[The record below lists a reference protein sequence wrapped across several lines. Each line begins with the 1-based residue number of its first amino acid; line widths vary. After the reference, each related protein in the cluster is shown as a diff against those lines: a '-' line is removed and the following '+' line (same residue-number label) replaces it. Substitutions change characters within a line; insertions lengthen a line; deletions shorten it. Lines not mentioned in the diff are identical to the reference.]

1 VITQDHVGKL
11 IIGLVENGNMIK
23 LIDILKETITPDEI
37 SQVDTFAD
45 QVLYPVDIDLS
56 SKHVLDRLT
65 GREADVTFEQL
76 IGFFTRLGQHKKE
89 FIDFFERYN
98 EIVATDKKSKLNIPF
113 LNLTNKAIAKTIMR
127 KPNFLSNEPKLTFE

>member
-1 VITQDHVGKL
+1 
-11 IIGLVENGNMIK
+11 MIK
-23 LIDILKETITPDEI
+23 LTDILKEIITPDEI
-37 SQVDTFAD
+37 KQVDAFAD
-45 QVLYPVDIDLS
+45 QVLSPVDIDLS

-65 GREADVTFEQL
+65 GRESDVTFEQL

-98 EIVATDKKSKLNIPF
+98 EIVATDRKSKLNIPF

-127 KPNFLSNEPKLTFE
+127 KPNFLSDAPKLTFE